1 MNQWEGELFQS
12 GKCENGRED
21 CFPLQVFWG
30 INDKWLKMTSR
41 FRNLFKGWKVTR
53 KNNGHSAEQSLIDT
67 ANDLKSYVGNVTSLY
82 VSGSADGETDFF
94 LFAVDS
100 LSV

>member
-1 MNQWEGELFQS
+1 M
-12 GKCENGRED
+12 
-21 CFPLQVFWG
+21 
-30 INDKWLKMTSR
+30 
-41 FRNLFKGWKVTR
+41 TR

-67 ANDLKSYVGNVTSLY
+67 ANDLKSCVGNVTSLY